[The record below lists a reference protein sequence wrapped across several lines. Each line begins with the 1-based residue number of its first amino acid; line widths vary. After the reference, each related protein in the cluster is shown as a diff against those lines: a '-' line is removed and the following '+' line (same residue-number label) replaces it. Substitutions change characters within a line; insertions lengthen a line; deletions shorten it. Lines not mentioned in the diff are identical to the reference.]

1 MQKTLK
7 ILSLEKKLDYL
18 IEKFDTQTDV
28 FMQSH
33 LSRYLIII
41 TAGYFEQAI
50 QNALVK
56 FATDRAHQDIVNY
69 VDSTLSWEGSI
80 NRDKLSR
87 ILKRFN
93 QSWFEKLEA
102 STTEAEKN
110 AIDSVKELRDQLAHG
125 LDNGTGYTVAR
136 NYHLQVRGYVERFHE
151 IIP

>member
-1 MQKTLK
+1 M
-7 ILSLEKKLDYL
+7 SLEKKLDFL
-18 IEKFDTQTDV
+18 IERFDAQTDV
-28 FMQSH
+28 FLQSH

-41 TAGYFEQAI
+41 TAGYFEQVV

-56 FATDRAHQDIVNY
+56 FATDRSHQDVANY

-93 QSWFEKLEA
+93 HSWFEKLEA
-102 STTEAEKN
+102 ATTEAEKN

-125 LDNGTGYTVAR
+125 LDNGTGYAVAR
-136 NYHLQVRGYVERFHE
+136 NYHLQVRGYVERFHQ
-151 IIP
+151 ILP